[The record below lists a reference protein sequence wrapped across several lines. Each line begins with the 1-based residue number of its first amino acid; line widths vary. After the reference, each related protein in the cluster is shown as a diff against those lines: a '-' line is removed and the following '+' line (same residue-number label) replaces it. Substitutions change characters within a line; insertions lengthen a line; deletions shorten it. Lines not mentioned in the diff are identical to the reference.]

1 MKKKSYL
8 SELAAFAQNWDISHM
23 IMDQREGDMKMNF
36 NYFQIQKWML
46 QTVRMEKVDG
56 KIGSFV

>member
-8 SELAAFAQNWDISHM
+8 SELAAFAQNWDISYM
-23 IMDQREGDMKMNF
+23 RMDQREGDMKMNF

-56 KIGSFV
+56 EIGSFV

>member
-23 IMDQREGDMKMNF
+23 RMDQREGDMKMNF

>member
-8 SELAAFAQNWDISHM
+8 SELAAFAQNWDISYM
-23 IMDQREGDMKMNF
+23 RMDQREGDMKMNF